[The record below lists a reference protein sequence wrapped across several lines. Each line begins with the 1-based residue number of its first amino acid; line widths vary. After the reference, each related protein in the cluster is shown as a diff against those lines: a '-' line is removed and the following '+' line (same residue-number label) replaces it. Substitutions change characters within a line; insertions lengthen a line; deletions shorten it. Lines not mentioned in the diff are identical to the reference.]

1 MEVTTCVKPSDIQT
15 AVQNTFYLQR
25 HLLSRKSFK
34 RFRTQEF
41 EV

>member
-1 MEVTTCVKPSDIQT
+1 MEATTWVNPSDIQT

-25 HLLSRKSFK
+25 HLFSRKNFK
-34 RFRTQEF
+34 RLGTQEF